1 MLPNNLRLTVSAI
14 EAVHLTFLFKLLFEL
29 NFNCFFVCEEK
40 LTGFGSFPKLKYC
53 SRSMHI
59 K

>member
-40 LTGFGSFPKLKYC
+40 LTGFGSFPKL
-53 SRSMHI
+53 
-59 K
+59 